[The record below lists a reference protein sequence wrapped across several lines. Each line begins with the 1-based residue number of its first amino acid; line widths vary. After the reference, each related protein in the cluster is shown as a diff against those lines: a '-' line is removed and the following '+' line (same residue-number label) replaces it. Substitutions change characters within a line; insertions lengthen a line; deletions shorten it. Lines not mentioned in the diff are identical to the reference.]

1 MRYLPLLKKY
11 VFICISNQ
19 LGNLLRKL
27 SLLQVF
33 GAIRQAVQKA
43 PHYPETHNLH
53 GLVCEARSEYQAA
66 ITSFRLARC
75 AINIS
80 SGDTSKSRFQEIA
93 VNLARSLS
101 KVIYISACIAFVD
114 LEKYLHLIQWFLALC
129 TMWVNFVI
137 IFFSLSLAKAFIWCR
152 LGMLLMLYKNVK
164 VWEKKVWFLTFMY
177 LYLFSFILLNLVS
190 YARKEWSD
198 VWLLQYR

>member
-1 MRYLPLLKKY
+1 
-11 VFICISNQ
+11 
-19 LGNLLRKL
+19 
-27 SLLQVF
+27 
-33 GAIRQAVQKA
+33 
-43 PHYPETHNLH
+43 
-53 GLVCEARSEYQAA
+53 
-66 ITSFRLARC
+66 
-75 AINIS
+75 
-80 SGDTSKSRFQEIA
+80 
-93 VNLARSLS
+93 
-101 KVIYISACIAFVD
+101 
-114 LEKYLHLIQWFLALC
+114 LC

-164 VWEKKVWFLTFMY
+164 VWEKKVRFLTFMY